1 MKVLIDACVLYPTV
15 LRELVFGAAG
25 KGLFQPLWSARILE
39 EWQRAAARNGSQDA
53 GIARLEIEAATAV
66 FPGASVYYREETEE
80 RLKLPDEND
89 RHVLAAAIDGG
100 ADELLTLNVKDFPTN
115 TLSAE
120 GIMRRHPDEF
130 LLELLNSHPKDMKLV
145 VDEVLSRAQSHGIDT
160 SNRRALMKRAKLP
173 RFGKALDQL

>member
-1 MKVLIDACVLYPTV
+1 MTVLIDACVLYPTV
-15 LRELVFGAAG
+15 LRELALGAAN
-25 KGLFQPLWSARILE
+25 KGLFQPLWSERILE
-39 EWQRAAARNGSQDA
+39 EWQRAAARNGPQDA
-53 GIARLEIEAATAV
+53 GIASLEIEAVTAI
-66 FPGASVYYREETEE
+66 FPDASVTYSEETEE

-115 TLSAE
+115 ILMAE

-130 LLELLNSHPKDMKLV
+130 LLELLNSHPNKMNLV
-145 VDEVLSRAQSHGIDT
+145 LEEVLSRAQSHEIDT

>member
-15 LRELVFGAAG
+15 LRELALGAAN
-25 KGLFQPLWSARILE
+25 KGLFQPLWSERILE
-39 EWQRAAARNGSQDA
+39 EWQRAAARNGPQDA
-53 GIARLEIEAATAV
+53 GIASLEIEAVTAI
-66 FPGASVYYREETEE
+66 FPDASVTYSEETEE

-100 ADELLTLNVKDFPTN
+100 ADELLTLNLKDFPTN
-115 TLSAE
+115 VLSAE

-130 LLELLNSHPKDMKLV
+130 LLELLNSHPNEMKLAV
-145 VDEVLSRAQSHGIDT
+145 EEVLGRAQSHGIDT

-173 RFGKALDQL
+173 RFGKALDQI